1 MKQTKNHHLPN
12 GYETKDEYSING
24 SQISKYLFVIL
35 FFGLIPFV
43 SIFSLLSLH
52 PYMKIFTII
61 ADLTN
66 DWPGMSSAH
75 NPLMSKIMDV
85 YLKFYPIFSLIS
97 IILTFKYTTP
107 KHNPHIFK
115 SVLASL
121 FIIALTTL
129 TTYYQSYLNHELT
142 EEFLFK
148 RLISHSDFFMML
160 YFMLSF
166 SGLFL
171 IGSLSIIGL
180 IGTLRGV
187 LKGRG

>member
-1 MKQTKNHHLPN
+1 MKKNKNHHLQN
-12 GYETKDEYSING
+12 GYITKDEHSING
-24 SQISKYLFVIL
+24 SHISKYLFSIL
-35 FFGLIPFV
+35 FIGLIPFI
-43 SIFSLLSLH
+43 SIFFLLSLH

-61 ADLTN
+61 ADLTH

-97 IILTFKYTTP
+97 IILTLKYTTP

-115 SVLASL
+115 SILASL
-121 FIIALTTL
+121 FILALITL

-142 EEFLFK
+142 EEFLFH
-148 RLISHSDFFMML
+148 RLISHSNFFMML

-171 IGSLSIIGL
+171 VGSLSVIGL
-180 IGTLRGV
+180 IGTLRGIFT
-187 LKGRG
+187 GRG

>member
-1 MKQTKNHHLPN
+1 MTNDK
-12 GYETKDEYSING
+12 YSING
-24 SQISKYLFVIL
+24 RQISKYLFVIL
-35 FFGLIPFV
+35 FIGLIPFIGV
-43 SIFSLLSLH
+43 FVALTFNPYIH
-52 PYMKIFTII
+52 PFILI
-61 ADLTN
+61 ADFTR

-85 YLKFYPIFSLIS
+85 YLKFYPFFSLIS

-121 FIIALTTL
+121 FILALITL
-129 TTYYQSYLNHELT
+129 TTYYQSYFNHELT

-171 IGSLSIIGL
+171 VGSLSIIGL